1 MFSLDLLLN
10 AFVAGILLG
19 GFYAAV
25 SLGLSVAF
33 GQLNIVNIAH
43 PAFVILGS
51 YIAYMCNSRWGLD
64 PILVGLVFT
73 PVFFL
78 VGVGAYRIY
87 YECFERKDDEALR
100 GLAFFFG
107 VMFIIEVGLIMV
119 YGVDFRTVQA
129 PYIGQYW
136 RFGGVGVPT
145 RMFVPFCVSVLMFAC
160 VYLYLSRTFNG
171 RAIMAVAQGSGR
183 ASAHGRGPGPD
194 QAARL
199 RHRHRHHRP
208 RGRAPHH
215 HHPRRAFDWT
225 ALHRP
230 GVRDRG
236 PRRARLDP
244 RDPPR
249 RNHPRHRARASS
261 RPSSGHPGRRPWRSE
276 FSSSLSR
283 SRPQGLFGR

>member
-1 MFSLDLLLN
+1 MFSVELLLN
-10 AFVAGILLG
+10 ALVAGILLG

-64 PILVGLVFT
+64 PILVGIAFT

-87 YECFERKDDEALR
+87 YESFERKDDEALR

-129 PYIGQYW
+129 PYIGQN
-136 RFGGVGVPT
+136 FKIGGVGVPT
-145 RMFVPFCVSVLMFAC
+145 RMLVPFCVSLVMFAC

-171 RAIMAVAQGSGR
+171 RAIMAVAQDRLALQLMAADPVRIKQLGFGIGIGTTAVAGALLIIIIPIEPSIGRLYIGQVFAIAVLAGLGSIPGTLV
-183 ASAHGRGPGPD
+183 AALVLGIAESVVSTFFGPSW
-194 QAARL
+194 
-199 RHRHRHHRP
+199 
-208 RGRAPHH
+208 APAV
-215 HHPRRAFDWT
+215 AFGILLL
-225 ALHRP
+225 AL
-230 GVRDRG
+230 
-236 PRRARLDP
+236 A
-244 RDPPR
+244 
-249 RNHPRHRARASS
+249 
-261 RPSSGHPGRRPWRSE
+261 
-276 FSSSLSR
+276 F
-283 SRPQGLFGR
+283 RPQGLFGR